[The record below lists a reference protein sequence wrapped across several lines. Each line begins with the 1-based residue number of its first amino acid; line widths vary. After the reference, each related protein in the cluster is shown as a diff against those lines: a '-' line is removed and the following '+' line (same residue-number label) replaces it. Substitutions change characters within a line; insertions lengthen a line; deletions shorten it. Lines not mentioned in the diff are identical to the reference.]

1 MKNASSS
8 SWPYHQAV
16 ELEGTLNNSP
26 LRYISKPGLPN
37 WREILPST
45 DLLAAHVHPTAGQRI
60 LILGCRQGALAVTLS
75 RLAPGLQLVLLDRS
89 AIALEMSRRT
99 LRANQV
105 EQAQL
110 LERISLPSEEMGTFD
125 LACMDLP
132 KGRKLARRWLLE
144 TFSALRPGGHLYL
157 AGANDLGIQSVIK
170 DAGELFGPGALLGYK
185 KGSRVA
191 RFQKE
196 EIPSAPPEWASEPG
210 VAPGTWR
217 EVVLKT
223 PHGPLSLLTLPGVF
237 SRNGLDEGTA
247 LLLNH
252 LDLSSGSRFVDLGC
266 GLGVIGL
273 SAAKM
278 GASFVHLL
286 DADLLAVAAARQNLS
301 RLGLPNAMALASDV
315 LQAVEGQTFDQI
327 ATNPPFHAGKA
338 VEYLVAQEF
347 IRQSWQV
354 LEPGG
359 QLWLVANRFIRYEQA
374 MEPYFTKVES
384 IAETGKYH
392 LLLGTK

>member
-1 MKNASSS
+1 
-8 SWPYHQAV
+8 
-16 ELEGTLNNSP
+16 
-26 LRYISKPGLPN
+26 
-37 WREILPST
+37 
-45 DLLAAHVHPTAGQRI
+45 
-60 LILGCRQGALAVTLS
+60 
-75 RLAPGLQLVLLDRS
+75 
-89 AIALEMSRRT
+89 
-99 LRANQV
+99 
-105 EQAQL
+105 
-110 LERISLPSEEMGTFD
+110 
-125 LACMDLP
+125 
-132 KGRKLARRWLLE
+132 
-144 TFSALRPGGHLYL
+144 
-157 AGANDLGIQSVIK
+157 
-170 DAGELFGPGALLGYK
+170 
-185 KGSRVA
+185 
-191 RFQKE
+191 
-196 EIPSAPPEWASEPG
+196 
-210 VAPGTWR
+210 
-217 EVVLKT
+217 
-223 PHGPLSLLTLPGVF
+223 
-237 SRNGLDEGTA
+237 
-247 LLLNH
+247 
-252 LDLSSGSRFVDLGC
+252 
-266 GLGVIGL
+266 
-273 SAAKM
+273 M